1 MATIRMEYA
10 TANKSTDGKYEVSM
24 ELSARKLHADT
35 LGNEAEVKLQEWID
49 VGVYA
54 DDDEEELLAWK
65 RVQLNDKEA
74 VVTMLVDTIPAK
86 AAIDP
91 RRVLIE
97 RITSDNVK
105 PVELEE

>member
-1 MATIRMEYA
+1 MEI
-10 TANKSTDGKYEVSM
+10 
-24 ELSARKLHADT
+24 SARKLHADT
-35 LGNEAEVKLQEWID
+35 LGNETEVKLQEWID

-65 RVQLNDKEA
+65 RVQLRDKDA
-74 VVTMLVDTIPAK
+74 VVTMIVDTVPAK

-97 RITSDNVK
+97 RVTDDNVK
-105 PVELEE
+105 PVDLED